1 MADGAAF
8 TAGLCEGRALFPPF
22 GEARRMSFAAAIT
35 ALVVCRRGTGLLLGG
50 LGLWSPV
57 LSVGLLVLLVVR

>member
-35 ALVVCRRGTGLLLGG
+35 ALVVSRRAAGLFLRGF
-50 LGLWSPV
+50 GLWSPV
-57 LSVGLLVLLVVR
+57 LPVGLLILLMIR